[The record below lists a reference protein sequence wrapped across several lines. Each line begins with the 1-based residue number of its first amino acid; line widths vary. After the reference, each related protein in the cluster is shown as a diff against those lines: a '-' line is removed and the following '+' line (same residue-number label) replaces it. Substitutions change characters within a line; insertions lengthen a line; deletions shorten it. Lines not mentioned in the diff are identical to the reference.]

1 MNQFVHVTPDM
12 TFDGPGL
19 LTLVLL
25 VCATALLI
33 SVVQS

>member
-1 MNQFVHVTPDM
+1 MSARM
-12 TFDGPGL
+12 IFDGTGL

-33 SVVQS
+33 SVVQP